1 MGPFGLFLPL
11 PISCYLISQQNP
23 PDDEAE
29 LESRSRAS
37 DDDGGDEEE
46 ESGEGLDD
54 EAADPASNPGQP
66 QRSFSALNLTSK
78 ATKLACN
85 LKRKMSD
92 QVRSFG

>member
-1 MGPFGLFLPL
+1 MGPFGLFLLL

-29 LESRSRAS
+29 LETRSRAS
-37 DDDGGDEEE
+37 DDDEEE
-46 ESGEGLDD
+46 EGGEGLDD

>member
-1 MGPFGLFLPL
+1 MGPFGLFLL
-11 PISCYLISQQNP
+11 VLISCYLISQQNP

-37 DDDGGDEEE
+37 DDEEE
-46 ESGEGLDD
+46 EEGGEGLDD
-54 EAADPASNPGQP
+54 EAVDPAANPGQP

>member
-1 MGPFGLFLPL
+1 MGPFGLFLL
-11 PISCYLISQQNP
+11 VLISCYLISQQNP

-29 LESRSRAS
+29 LETRSRAS
-37 DDDGGDEEE
+37 DDDEEE
-46 ESGEGLDD
+46 EEGGEGLDD

>member
-37 DDDGGDEEE
+37 DDDDGDEE
-46 ESGEGLDD
+46 GEGGLDD
-54 EAADPASNPGQP
+54 EAVDPASNPGLP
-66 QRSFSALNLTSK
+66 LRSFSALNLTFS
-78 ATKLACN
+78 T
-85 LKRKMSD
+85 LKYLLTS
-92 QVRSFG
+92 

>member
-1 MGPFGLFLPL
+1 MGPFGLFLLL

-29 LESRSRAS
+29 LETRSRAS
-37 DDDGGDEEE
+37 DDDEEE
-46 ESGEGLDD
+46 EGGEGLDD

-92 QVRSFG
+92 QVRTFG